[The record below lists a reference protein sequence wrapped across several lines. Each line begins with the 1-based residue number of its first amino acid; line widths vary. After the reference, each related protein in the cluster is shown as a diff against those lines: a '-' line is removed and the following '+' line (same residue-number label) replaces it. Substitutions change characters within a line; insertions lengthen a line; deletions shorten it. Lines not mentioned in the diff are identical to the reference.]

1 MTAKMTVRRVEDIEP
16 ARLSLLN
23 AGLVEASN
31 LTECLAV
38 DFGPLMRASMPGIED
53 KAVTLMDSA
62 AGTGISRRMALAG
75 RIIAARYGLGAL
87 DHLLVHPS
95 DTVRGWA
102 CFVIGSAE
110 NMPLSDRLALIRPL
124 ADDPH
129 FGVREWAWMAIR
141 PHIAGDLSRAIAL
154 LAELTG
160 ERSERLRRFACEATR
175 PRGVWCSHIGELKSE
190 PERALPILEP
200 LRDDKARYV
209 QDSVGNWLNDA
220 SKTQPDWVRETCAR
234 WLDQSPR
241 PETAKIVKRA
251 LRSIG
256 SSS

>member
-1 MTAKMTVRRVEDIEP
+1 MTVKTATRRVADVEP

-23 AGLVEASN
+23 AGLVAASN

-38 DFGPLMRASMPGIED
+38 DFGTLMRANMPGIED
-53 KAVTLMDSA
+53 NAVALMEAA

-75 RIIAARYGLGAL
+75 RIIVECHGLGAL
-87 DHLLVHPS
+87 DHLLVHRS

-102 CFVIGSAE
+102 CFAIGSAE
-110 NMPLSDRLALIRPL
+110 NMPLPDRLALIRPL

-141 PHIAGDLSRAIAL
+141 PHLAGDLSHAITL
-154 LAELTG
+154 LVELTS
-160 ERSERLRRFACEATR
+160 EPSERLRRFACEATR
-175 PRGVWCSHIGELKSE
+175 PRGVWCSHIAELKSE
-190 PERALPILEP
+190 PERALPVLEP
-200 LRDDKARYV
+200 LRDDPARYV

-220 SKTQPDWVRETCAR
+220 SKTRPDWVRGTCAR
-234 WLDQSPR
+234 WLDQNTR
-241 PETAKIVKRA
+241 PETSKIVKRA

-256 SSS
+256 NAL

>member
-1 MTAKMTVRRVEDIEP
+1 MTAKTATRRVADVEP

-38 DFGPLMRASMPGIED
+38 DFGTLMRASIPGSED
-53 KAVTLMDSA
+53 NAVTLMDSA

-75 RIIAARYGLGAL
+75 RIIVERHGLGAL
-87 DHLLVHPS
+87 DHLLIHPS

-102 CFVIGSAE
+102 CFAIGSAE
-110 NMPLSDRLALIRPL
+110 DMPLSDRLDLIRPL

-141 PHIAGDLSRAIAL
+141 PYLAGDLSHAIAL
-154 LAELTG
+154 LAELAG
-160 ERSERLRRFACEATR
+160 EPSERLRRFACEATR
-175 PRGVWCSHIGELKSE
+175 PRGVWCSHITELKSE

-220 SKTQPDWVRETCAR
+220 SKTRPDWVRETCAR

-241 PETAKIVKRA
+241 PETGKIVKRA

-256 SSS
+256 NEQ